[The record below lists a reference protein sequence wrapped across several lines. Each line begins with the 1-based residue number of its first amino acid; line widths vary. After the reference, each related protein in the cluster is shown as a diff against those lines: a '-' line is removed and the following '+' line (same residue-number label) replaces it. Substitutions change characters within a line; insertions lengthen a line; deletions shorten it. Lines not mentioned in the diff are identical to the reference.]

1 MANMLYLKVLDSEMR
16 SCNGGNQQ
24 WQLGKWLRHKG
35 PVAICKSG
43 LHLTLKPKNWV
54 GKRVFIAETP
64 KVHHEQ
70 DYKAVAR
77 TVRLLRELSPP
88 LLAEYEKARD
98 HLWAEYDKA
107 RAPLWAEYEKA
118 RDHLWAEYDKAR
130 DHLWA
135 EYKQACQN
143 VLRGLLSG

>member
-1 MANMLYLKVLDSEMR
+1 MLYLKVLDSEMR

-43 LHLTLKPKNWV
+43 LHLTLNPNEWR

-107 RAPLWAEYEKA
+107 RAPLWAEYDKA
-118 RDHLWAEYDKAR
+118 EAHLWAEYDKAR